1 VTNKPKQ
8 QQTMPSALRVGC
20 AVAAG
25 VFLAIGIKR
34 VQRPGLLTSL
44 LLGTSAYLTWDALT
58 GVDLFSVIQKIGE
71 CGESSDKLT
80 N

>member
-8 QQTMPSALRVGC
+8 QQTMPPALRVGC

-25 VFLAIGIKR
+25 VFLAFGIKR
-34 VQRPGLLTSL
+34 VQRPGVLTSL

-58 GVDLFSVIQKIGE
+58 GVDLFSVMQKITTPA
-71 CGESSDKLT
+71 ESPDKST
-80 N
+80 Y